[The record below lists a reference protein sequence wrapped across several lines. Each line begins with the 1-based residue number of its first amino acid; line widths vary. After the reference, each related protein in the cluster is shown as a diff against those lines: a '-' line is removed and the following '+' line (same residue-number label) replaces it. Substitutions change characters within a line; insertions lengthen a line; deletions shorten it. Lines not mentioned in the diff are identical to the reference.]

1 MVTTLNYIGGTWVID
16 EYREKTLRRDLDE
29 IAHLHEL
36 PVFGQRQPFYTRV
49 RVYQTSTDPL
59 RVDPSLV
66 KADLSRWKREHDC
79 MFDLRILIVREGAVS
94 DAYLLPWNIFAEQGA
109 NWREGIDPEDY
120 KIAIPQDINP
130 EHLGRRAD

>member
-1 MVTTLNYIGGTWVID
+1 
-16 EYREKTLRRDLDE
+16 
-29 IAHLHEL
+29 
-36 PVFGQRQPFYTRV
+36 
-49 RVYQTSTDPL
+49 
-59 RVDPSLV
+59 
-66 KADLSRWKREHDC
+66 